1 MVIEIPLTYFSLFI
15 SQLQEE
21 PPQSPYNSYGLKK
34 LIEIFK
40 HIKWKDKCKQ
50 WH

>member
-21 PPQSPYNSYGLKK
+21 PPPQSPYNSYRLKN
-34 LIEIFK
+34 
-40 HIKWKDKCKQ
+40 
-50 WH
+50 